1 MKKVIFII
9 SLLLTI
15 VAFGQSKKAET
26 VTIKTD
32 MQCSMCENL
41 IKEALIYTKGIKQVE
56 TNLEKDLVIVVY
68 KPKKTNPGAIRNA
81 IAKVGYDADSIP
93 AVKSEYEKLPACCKK
108 PE

>member
-1 MKKVIFII
+1 MKNVIFIV
-9 SLLLTI
+9 SLMLTT
-15 VAFGQSKKAET
+15 VVFGQTKKEET

-32 MQCSMCENL
+32 MQCSMCENF
-41 IKEALIYTKGIKQVE
+41 IKEALIYTKGIKKVE
-56 TNLEKDLVIVVY
+56 TNLEKDLIVVVY
-68 KPKKTNPGAIRNA
+68 KPKKTNPDAIRNV

>member
-1 MKKVIFII
+1 M

-15 VAFGQSKKAET
+15 VAFGQSKKEET

-32 MQCSMCENL
+32 MQCSMCENI

-56 TNLEKDLVIVVY
+56 TNLEKNLVVVVY
-68 KPKKTNPGAIRNA
+68 KPQKTNTDAIRNA